1 MIMTLLIFLGS
12 ILVLVGVHEAGHF
25 FAAKAFGV
33 YVIEYAIGMGPKLVS
48 FRRGETR
55 YSIRAI
61 PFGGYVRMAGEDR
74 REAGEDIPPDRVL
87 YAKPPLVRAAI
98 SLAGPACNLLL
109 TFIVSVAVVWSL
121 PFPILQAAEM
131 IDGQPA
137 ETSLEPGDR
146 ILAIDGH
153 RIFLMDQLT
162 QAIQRSSGNPL
173 EFTIRRNEETQTLF
187 LTPTFDEAD
196 DRYVV
201 GAYFQGV
208 TYTNE
213 LAVLPAT
220 SILGRAGLQAG
231 DRIIAVD
238 DVEIESA
245 IGLLVELERKSGEAT
260 LSVTRNGEAFT
271 VEIGDREELNDE
283 LLAILPFNDLGVDS
297 QHVGF
302 GAGIVLGA
310 GQFARYVA
318 LLGDVVGG
326 IITGRVSASEALQ
339 GPVGVARTLGEGFRM
354 GPAVFLQLLA
364 FLSLNFGLLN
374 LVPFPGLDGSRIA
387 FAVYERVRGKPI
399 PVEREGLIHA
409 IGFFI
414 LIGVMILITYKD
426 LVSLFR

>member
-1 MIMTLLIFLGS
+1 MIITILIFLGS

-25 FAAKAFGV
+25 LAAKAFGV
-33 YVIEYAIGMGPKLVS
+33 YVIEYAIGMGPRLFS

-74 REAGEDIPPDRVL
+74 REAGDEIPADRVL
-87 YAKPPLVRAAI
+87 YAKPPLVRAVI

-121 PFPILQAAEM
+121 PFPILQAAETV
-131 IDGQPA
+131 DGQPA
-137 ETSLEPGDR
+137 EAVLEPGDR
-146 ILAIDGH
+146 ILKIDGR
-153 RIFLMDQLT
+153 RIYLVDQLT
-162 QAIQRSSGNPL
+162 QAIQASSGNPL
-173 EFTIRRNEETQTLF
+173 EFTIWRNEETQTLF
-187 LTPTFDEAD
+187 LKPMYDEAE
-196 DRYVV
+196 DRFVV

-213 LAVLPAT
+213 LASLPAT

-231 DRIIAVD
+231 DRIVAVD
-238 DVEIESA
+238 GEGVASA
-245 IGLLVELERKSGEAT
+245 IGLLVELESGPGAVT
-260 LSVTRNGEAFT
+260 LSALRGDAPLTVTIA
-271 VEIGDREELNDE
+271 DRRALEEE
-283 LLAILPFNDLGVDS
+283 LLAILPFGDLGVDT
-297 QHVGF
+297 QHVSVGD
-302 GAGIVLGA
+302 GVVLGA
-310 GQFARYVA
+310 GQFARYVV

-326 IITGRVSASEALQ
+326 IITGRVRASEALQ

-374 LVPFPGLDGSRIA
+374 LVPFPGLDGSRIV
-387 FAVYERVRGKPI
+387 FAVYERLRGRPI

-409 IGFFI
+409 IGFLI

-426 LVSLFR
+426 LVSLFQ